1 MHKVLAG
8 PTPSEVLS
16 SLIIS
21 TAAPCPLGTEISK
34 KLRDDVTELME
45 TQHKKALGIA
55 RRALGNE
62 HDAQDAVAEA
72 YIRVLTGKST
82 KRHFLRVVRQR
93 CIDWQRARFS
103 DAALFDRRSDVIFQ
117 DVLSHRQ
124 SDRDPLELL
133 LAGEELEAARAI
145 ASTLREYRW
154 IREKAWGKQ
163 LGIAP
168 KTRRR
173 VTEKAG

>member
-1 MHKVLAG
+1 MQKVLSG

-21 TAAPCPLGTEISK
+21 TAAPCPLGAEISK
-34 KLRDDVTELME
+34 KLRKDVTELME
-45 TQHKKALGIA
+45 TQHKKALAMA
-55 RRALGNE
+55 RRALGND

-72 YIRVLTGKST
+72 YIKILTGKSG

-93 CIDWQRARFS
+93 CIDWQRARLS
-103 DAALFDRRSDVIFQ
+103 NAARFDQRSEVLFQ
-117 DVLSHRQ
+117 DLRSHRQ

-133 LAGEELEAARAI
+133 LAGEEQEAARAI

-168 KTRRR
+168 RTHRR
-173 VTEKAG
+173 VTE